1 MKKFS
6 KIGALVLAMMMIL
19 AMSVPA
25 FAADGKGTG
34 TNTYIGTAGTNAT
47 EDIAGTT
54 TIPLN
59 KTIVIFNTTDGTL
72 VREPDV
78 TFTYTVTPVT
88 GLDAVTDPAAKKYVV
103 DEHSKKA
110 IIYDGVAGGVIGT
123 TITFAS
129 TNTKVPATTNGYED
143 QKTANLTVDPSVFTH
158 GGVYRYKIE
167 ETVAPTDVT
176 TVGLEART
184 SDYVTT
190 RYLDLYI
197 YNNMVDD
204 DNDPTTPAVQ
214 QGFKVGAAVMFKTTL
229 TGGDAGKDPITTATE
244 KTTGFE
250 PGSNPSGS
258 TNYTN
263 DTKVDRYFT
272 YNFQVKKVIT
282 GNLADKNHRFPF
294 EITFTGTLSHP
305 ITADVDNNGTA
316 GTISISTTDAPATAA
331 LKDGETYTVYGLP
344 KGVLV
349 DVKETNDTYDTYS
362 LTTATQY
369 GTAPDITSAVNLAR
383 DDSRT
388 VMDIQVNCGN
398 TTAVVATKDTVIT
411 FTNELVEVS
420 PTGVVLRVA
429 PFVGIMGAGLFLLL
443 IAKRSKKDEDE
454 DEDAVLE
461 TIPQN
466 N

>member
-25 FAADGKGTG
+25 FADGTG
-34 TNTYIGTAGTNAT
+34 TNAYTGSGNAAAT
-47 EDIAGTT
+47 TDIAGTT

-59 KTIVIFNTTDGTL
+59 KTIVIFNTTDGTE

-88 GLDAVTDPAAKKYVV
+88 GINDFSDPTAAKKYVV

-110 IIYDGVAGGVIGT
+110 IIYDGVAGGVTGT

-129 TNTKVPATTNGYED
+129 TAKVAATTKGFED
-143 QKTANLTVDPSVFTH
+143 QHSGNLTVDLSKFSH
-158 GGVYRYKIE
+158 AGVYRYKIE
-167 ETVAPTDVT
+167 ETQNPTDVT
-176 TVGLEART
+176 TIGMEARDT
-184 SDYVTT
+184 LYDNT

-197 YNNMVDD
+197 YNNA
-204 DNDPTTPAVQ
+204 TTGARE
-214 QGFKVGAAVMFKTTL
+214 VGAAIIFKTTI
-229 TGGDAGKDPITTATE
+229 TTSGDEGKDPITTATK

-250 PGSNPSGS
+250 PATDPGTG
-258 TNYTN
+258 TTDYTD
-263 DTKVDRYFT
+263 DTTVDRYFT
-272 YNFQVKKVIT
+272 YNFQLKKVIT
-282 GNLADKNHRFPF
+282 GNLADKNNQFPF
-294 EITFTGTLSHP
+294 EIAITGNLAHG
-305 ITADVDNNGTA
+305 IVADVNNNGTTS
-316 GTISISTTDAPATAA
+316 TINVTNTAVNETAA
-331 LKDGETYTVYGLP
+331 LKNNETYTVTGLP
-344 KGVLV
+344 KNVTV
-349 DVKETNDTYDTYS
+349 DVKETNNTYDIYS
-362 LTTATQY
+362 LTTKTENGKATDLSAY
-369 GTAPDITSAVNLAR
+369 ELAPEAFTNLNGIKVN
-383 DDSRT
+383 S
-388 VMDIQVNCGN
+388 GN
-398 TTAVVATKDTVIT
+398 ESKVVATNDTVVT